1 MRHSIF
7 NPIDFVNDT
16 FSMKALLGIGDVY
29 VQGLITREKDKD
41 LEIALYNFDED
52 KYTKIAPRLFRHIRF
67 YIVLE

>member
-1 MRHSIF
+1 
-7 NPIDFVNDT
+7 
-16 FSMKALLGIGDVY
+16 MKALLVIGDVY

-52 KYTKIAPRLFRHIRF
+52 RYTKIAPRLFRHIRF